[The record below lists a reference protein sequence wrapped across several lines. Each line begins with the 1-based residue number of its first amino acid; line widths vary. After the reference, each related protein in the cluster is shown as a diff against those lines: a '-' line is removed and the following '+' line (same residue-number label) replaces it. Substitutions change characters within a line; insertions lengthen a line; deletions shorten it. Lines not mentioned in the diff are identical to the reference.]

1 MTEKETFLS
10 IEEAHQKYDIPGRS
24 NREFIYDK
32 DGMIRIYKVGQKYID
47 DVIENNN
54 ITSFFGHTIKQQFI
68 RPSSYIKFEQSM
80 IKQTPI
86 MYFYRK
92 DKKSPIVNLGT
103 WYVHSISFNHVK
115 LKTYPPTQ

>member
-47 DVIENNN
+47 DVIENNKLLHSLVILLN
-54 ITSFFGHTIKQQFI
+54 S
-68 RPSSYIKFEQSM
+68 
-80 IKQTPI
+80 
-86 MYFYRK
+86 
-92 DKKSPIVNLGT
+92 NL
-103 WYVHSISFNHVK
+103 SDPLLILN
-115 LKTYPPTQ
+115 LNNQ